1 MVQACLIYAACGSS
15 NLPSA
20 FAKKIMFQ
28 RTCWSERQ
36 TSWEK
41 TCAHNHSIFNFDAEE
56 TLAFCFAL
64 GTRGPRV
71 WFSTQKPS
79 CIDLIGIVFFSA
91 ELANRTS
98 LSIFQSEKLFS
109 FCFLYFISP
118 FTKTNGDQMFIKNIR
133 TETLFCLWVERY
145 CMHHHAS
152 FAQEWSCKV
161 LLWTLLIWCNV
172 VYLHIY

>member
-41 TCAHNHSIFNFDAEE
+41 TCVHNHSIFNFEAEE
-56 TLAFCFAL
+56 TLAFCFAP

-71 WFSTQKPS
+71 WFSTQN
-79 CIDLIGIVFFSA
+79 DLIGIVFFSA
-91 ELANRTS
+91 ELANRK

-109 FCFLYFISP
+109 FCFLSFISP
-118 FTKTNGDQMFIKNIR
+118 FTKKKWRSDVQKKYQDWDTYLLVGRKIVCITMFLLLRNG
-133 TETLFCLWVERY
+133 VVRY
-145 CMHHHAS
+145 CS
-152 FAQEWSCKV
+152 E
-161 LLWTLLIWCNV
+161 L
-172 VYLHIY
+172 Y